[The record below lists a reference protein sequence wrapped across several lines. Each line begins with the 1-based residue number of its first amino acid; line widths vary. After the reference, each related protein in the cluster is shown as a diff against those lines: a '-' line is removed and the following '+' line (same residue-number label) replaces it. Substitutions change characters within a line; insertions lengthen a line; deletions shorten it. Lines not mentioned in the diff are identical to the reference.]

1 MKSLYDDNIEYEND
15 ISSNWMITYSDM
27 ITIILCFFIIFFT
40 FSSKEIS
47 ALYTVKDSL
56 MNKVDKLNNEN
67 NKLSDEN
74 IQLNSENM
82 QLKEEKKSLA
92 EELFNIKNMET
103 DLNTSNE
110 DFISFLRNNNL
121 LEDISISEK
130 ENELIIRFKDSV
142 LFGSGSAEITEN
154 GYIVLDKIADKLN
167 LIDNDFVV
175 EGFTD
180 NVPINTHQ
188 YPSNWELSS
197 ARAISVVKFFINEK
211 SIDEDRIFFTG
222 WGERKP
228 IALNDTEEGRAKN
241 RRIEIRII
249 N

>member
-1 MKSLYDDNIEYEND
+1 MKSYHDDNIEYESD
-15 ISSNWMITYSDM
+15 ISSHWMITYSDM
-27 ITIILCFFIIFFT
+27 VTIILCFFIIFFT
-40 FSSKEIS
+40 FSSEELS

-56 MNKVDKLNNEN
+56 LNKVNM
-67 NKLSDEN
+67 LS
-74 IQLNSENM
+74 SENTK
-82 QLKEEKKSLA
+82 LKEEKKSLS
-92 EELFNIKNMET
+92 EKLFNMKNVET
-103 DLNTSNE
+103 DLDSSNE
-110 DFISFLRNNNL
+110 EFISFLRNNDL

-142 LFGSGSAEITEN
+142 LFDSGSAEITEN
-154 GYIVLDKIADKLN
+154 GYMVLDKIANKLKM
-167 LIDNDFVV
+167 IDNDFVV

-180 NVPINTHQ
+180 NVPINTEK

-197 ARAISVVKFFINEK
+197 ARAISVVKFFIYK
-211 SIDEDRIFFTG
+211 KHIDENRIFFSG

-228 IALNDTEEGRAKN
+228 LASNDTEKNRAKN

>member
-1 MKSLYDDNIEYEND
+1 MKSHYDDNIEYEND
-15 ISSNWMITYSDM
+15 ISSHWMITYSDM

-40 FSSKEIS
+40 FSAEEIS

-56 MNKVDKLNNEN
+56 MNKV

-74 IQLNSENM
+74 IKLSNENTK
-82 QLKEEKKSLA
+82 LRKEKKSLS
-92 EELFNIKNMET
+92 EELFNIKNVET
-103 DLNTSNE
+103 DLNSSNE
-110 DFISFLRNNNL
+110 EFISFLRNNNL
-121 LEDISISEK
+121 LKDVSISQK
-130 ENELIIRFKDSV
+130 ENELIIRFKNSI
-142 LFGSGSAEITEN
+142 LFDSGSAEITEK
-154 GYIVLDKIADKLN
+154 GYMVLDKIADKLK

-180 NVPINTHQ
+180 NVPINTKQ
-188 YPSNWELSS
+188 FPSNWELSS
-197 ARAISVVKFFINEK
+197 SRAINVVKFFINEK
-211 SIDEDRIFFTG
+211 SIDENRISFSG

-228 IALNDTEEGRAKN
+228 IASNTTEEGRAKN

>member
-1 MKSLYDDNIEYEND
+1 MKSHHDDNIEYEND
-15 ISSNWMITYSDM
+15 ISSHWMITYSDM

-40 FSSKEIS
+40 FSSEEIS

-56 MNKVDKLNNEN
+56 INKVNKLNNEN
-67 NKLSDEN
+67 NKLN
-74 IQLNSENM
+74 NENM
-82 QLKEEKKSLA
+82 QLKEEKKSLS
-92 EELFNIKNMET
+92 EELFNIKNVET
-103 DLNTSNE
+103 DLDTSNE
-110 DFISFLRNNNL
+110 EFISFLRDNDL

-142 LFGSGSAEITEN
+142 LFDSGSAEVTEN
-154 GYIVLDKIADKLN
+154 GYVILDKIADKLN
-167 LIDNDFVV
+167 MIDNDFVV

-180 NVPINTHQ
+180 NIPINTEKF
-188 YPSNWELSS
+188 PSNWELSS
-197 ARAISVVKFFINEK
+197 ARAISVVKFFIDK
-211 SIDEDRIFFTG
+211 KFIDEDRIFFSG

-228 IALNDTEEGRAKN
+228 IASNDTEENRAKN